1 MKEFNITGICI
12 PEKHYMVDISDKI
25 ERITSELVDK
35 GKYFTLNRA
44 RQYGKTT
51 TLNLLSRNLR
61 QNALVISLSF
71 EGADDYFRSMQHF
84 VRGISLDIADILE
97 TERAADELV
106 QVWRAPVDE
115 ELPLRQLSKRITA
128 LCNGVD
134 RDVVLMIDEVDKSS
148 DNQIFLSF
156 LGMLRDKYL
165 KREQGREL
173 TFRSVILAGVYDIR
187 NMKLKLRDEE
197 EHKYNSPWNIA
208 VPFDMDMSFATEGI
222 VAMLEEYEAE
232 HGTGMALWDIADEI
246 SYYTSGY
253 PFLVSYICMKLDR
266 QNTWSVEAVR
276 YVVRDMLKE
285 NNTLFDD
292 VIKNVRNHKAFAKL
306 TENIILLGAP
316 VPFDIHNPEI
326 YLGVMFGIYADKN
339 DKVAVSNVIFE
350 TLILNYFTTIR
361 LNTALLVS
369 DYSVKEQY
377 IQEGKLN
384 MEHILRQFSS
394 FLYSEYRDEDA
405 LFIEQQGRLLFLC
418 FLRPVI
424 NGTGHY
430 AVDPQTRQ
438 NDRMDI
444 QVFYGGEEYVIE
456 LKVWRGIQYE
466 KKGYDQLCD
475 YLDARGLKKGYL
487 LSFCGNH
494 IKPREDSV
502 FEYRGHEICE
512 VIAAYRA
519 DR

>member
-1 MKEFNITGICI
+1 
-12 PEKHYMVDISDKI
+12 MVDISEKI
-25 ERITSELVDK
+25 EQITNELVDK

-51 TLNLLSRNLR
+51 TLNLLARKLR
-61 QNALVISLSF
+61 KDHLVISLSF
-71 EGADDYFRSMQHF
+71 EGTDDYFGSLQHF
-84 VRGISLDIADILE
+84 VRGISLDIADALE
-97 TERAADELV
+97 TEQAAYALV
-106 QVWRAPVDE
+106 QQWRAPVDE
-115 ELPLRQLSKRITA
+115 ELPLRQLSKRITT
-128 LCNGVD
+128 LCNEAG
-134 RDVVLMIDEVDKSS
+134 RDVVLMIDEVDKSA

-173 TFRSVILAGVYDIR
+173 TFQSVILAGVYDIK
-187 NMKLKLRDEE
+187 NMKQKLREEE

-208 VPFDMDMSFATEGI
+208 VPFDMDMGFATDGI

-232 HGTGMALWDIADEI
+232 HHTGMPLWEIGEEI

-266 QNTWSVEAVR
+266 HNTWSAEGVR
-276 YVVRDMLKE
+276 YAVRDMLKE
-285 NNTLFDD
+285 DNTLFDD
-292 VIKNVRNHKAFAKL
+292 VIKNVQNHKAFAGL
-306 TENIILLGAP
+306 TENILLLGAP

-326 YLGVMFGIYADKN
+326 HLGVLFGIYTNRN
-339 DKVAVSNVIFE
+339 DKVAVANVIFE

-361 LNTALLVS
+361 FNTALVSS

-377 IQEGKLN
+377 IQDGRLN
-384 MEHILRQFSS
+384 MEHILQRFSS

-405 LFIEQQGRLLFLC
+405 AFIERQGRLLFLC
-418 FLRPVI
+418 FLRPII

-430 AVDPQTRQ
+430 AVEPQTRQ

-444 QVFYGGEEYVIE
+444 QVFYGREEYVIE
-456 LKVWRGIQYE
+456 LKVWHGIAYE

-475 YLDARGLKKGYL
+475 YLNARGLKKGYM
-487 LSFCGNH
+487 LSFCSNQT
-494 IKPREDSV
+494 KPCKDSIL
-502 FEYRGHEICE
+502 EYRGHEICE